1 MYKMIGDERDHDAL
15 LFSLE
20 SHAWVPDVPHS
31 SRRIHT
37 QVGKATRI
45 FDKLSSNKSLA
56 IINVSL
62 MRNDKHLVME
72 C

>member
-1 MYKMIGDERDHDAL
+1 MYKMTGEERDHPAM
-15 LFSLE
+15 LFCLE
-20 SHAWVPDVPHS
+20 SHAWVPDVLQFWKDKYTGWQGHPD
-31 SRRIHT
+31 
-37 QVGKATRI
+37 
-45 FDKLSSNKSLA
+45 FDKLSSDKSLV